1 MVEQAQTSSAGQRLG
16 APETLGI
23 STLEPGHKPAA
34 IPPGRP
40 VSVRVLLLDDSEVTF
55 DISHRCSGRVLF
67 EMVCSHLNLIEGDY
81 FCLEFQNHHRR
92 TVWLDLL
99 KPIRKQITRP
109 KHTVLRFVVKYF
121 PPDHSL
127 ILEELTRYLFALQVR
142 QDLTGGRLT
151 CSDSSAALLVSHI
164 IQSEIG
170 DFEETQCR
178 QHLLNTNYISD
189 QMALM
194 DKIMEFHRKHVGQT
208 PAVSDKNLLEAACR
222 LEMYGMRLQPA
233 KDRDGTR
240 LSLAAAHNG
249 VLVFQGHTK
258 INSFSWSNIRKLS
271 FKRRRFLIKPRA
283 DQSQNVSAETLEFL
297 MSSRD
302 CCKMFWKICVEYHAF
317 FRLYEE
323 PRPKPKPVLFSRGSS
338 FRFSGRTQKQVI
350 DHVKENEFRKLPF
363 ERKHSRVRYNV
374 STSPLLATLP
384 NQARKQ
390 CREGSFLVSS
400 EDSAVLLPCG
410 NSSPSTRLNGCG
422 EPTFHVQEDSRRQAI
437 EQAGLA
443 SLAAKGSSSSIPYI
457 DCSDAEFSEH
467 EVRGRLS
474 RSQSRTRD
482 SVSDRG
488 TGFAVPRS
496 HQKDRYLG
504 NFRQRESP
512 PLSPVSPAHSYPS
525 PSSPI
530 QSAGYFES
538 PLSGG
543 GTQVRGPLH
552 STLLDELAARSPIKH
567 YTGTRSLTSSPAPS
581 SFHRTGSLSHAQ
593 YNGYGGRHLNSK
605 AGLREDRGG
614 LFGSGSPLMNQ
625 VTRALVTL
633 VNGHAEDCRAVT
645 PSPLISPL
653 LNDTADKH
661 IHEDDDNR
669 RKMCPADEAYFI
681 TKELLNTERTHLKD
695 LELITVWFQAVLDK
709 EECVHDSLKK
719 LLSSTYE
726 PLHKHHTRFLRELHE
741 TIALWEAGSHE
752 DVQCVGDLL
761 LKLMLDLKS
770 LTAELQMT
778 SECVCALEK
787 ACAACHR
794 LERVCREFELQKVCY
809 VPLNVFLLRPG
820 HRLLHYTQILNR
832 LLKHY
837 PETHTHH
844 TRCTAALAEV
854 CELEAE
860 LHSSLLDIENHQK
873 LLELQ
878 KDVTG
883 VQNVSGRQLI
893 RQGCLSKLSGK
904 GLQQRMFFLFNDV
917 LLYSTRGIT
926 STNQFSVHKQLPLRG
941 MTIRE
946 SEDEWGVPHSF
957 TLMVQQQS
965 LVVAAC
971 SESEMEKWM
980 EDLKMAVDLAE
991 ESDGLTSDL
1000 LMSNKHIKSS
1010 GVSEVESEDDVGESQ
1025 SSLVRHGN
1033 SSANTLHRGNTIV
1046 HVCWHR
1052 NTSVSMLDFSIAL
1065 QNQLS
1070 GNLLRKFKNSNGWQK
1085 LWVVFTNF
1093 TLFFY
1098 KTHEDEYP
1106 LASLPLLGY
1115 SVTKAGE
1122 SENIHK
1128 DHVFKLHF
1136 KSHVYFFRTE
1146 SEYFF
1151 QRWMTVIRSATV
1163 SASRTRYLNRTE
1175 PD

>member
-23 STLEPGHKPAA
+23 STLEPGHKPPT

-81 FCLEFQNHHRR
+81 FGLDFQNHHRR
-92 TVWLDLL
+92 MIWLDLL
-99 KPIRKQITRP
+99 KPIRKQISRP

-208 PAVSDKNLLEAACR
+208 PAVSDKHMLEAACR
-222 LEMYGMRLQPA
+222 LEMYGMRLHPA

-240 LSLAAAHNG
+240 LCLAAAHNG
-249 VLVFQGHTK
+249 VLVFQGHTR

-283 DQSQNVSAETLEFL
+283 DPSQNVSAETLEFL
-297 MSSRD
+297 MASRD

-363 ERKHSRVRYNV
+363 ERKHSRVGYNV

-384 NQARKQ
+384 NQAGKQ
-390 CREGSFLVSS
+390 CRGGSILASS
-400 EDSAVLLPCG
+400 EDLAVLRPCG
-410 NSSPSTRLNGCG
+410 NSSPSTRLNGYG
-422 EPTFHVQEDSRRQAI
+422 EPGFHVQEESRRQAV

-482 SVSDRG
+482 SASDRS

-496 HQKDRYLG
+496 HQQDRYLG
-504 NFRQRESP
+504 KFKQRESP
-512 PLSPVSPAHSYPS
+512 PVSPVSPAHSYPS

-530 QSAGYFES
+530 QNASFFES
-538 PLSGG
+538 PFFGG
-543 GTQVRGPLH
+543 GTPVRGPLH

-567 YTGTRSLTSSPAPS
+567 YTGSRSLTSSPAPS

-593 YNGYGGRHLNSK
+593 YNGHGERRLNSK
-605 AGLREDRGG
+605 VGLREDRGG
-614 LFGSGSPLMNQ
+614 LFGSGSPLMNRKSHYVETNARVLNQ
-625 VTRALVTL
+625 PHTPLLARNERMAMLERRMLANGLTPPGNAILKPNSPRRCFGAVQMIDGSTSSGTDTSDSEEAETTGSCSQSLGFENARRSPPLPRNKYSFDSLQLDELDDEGEVTRALVTL
-633 VNGHAEDCRAVT
+633 VNGHAEDCRGVT

-661 IHEDDDNR
+661 IHDDDDNR
-669 RKMCPADEAYFI
+669 RKLRLFWCDDVLVMCF
-681 TKELLNTERTHLKD
+681 R
-695 LELITVWFQAVLDK
+695 
-709 EECVHDSLKK
+709 
-719 LLSSTYE
+719 
-726 PLHKHHTRFLRELHE
+726 
-741 TIALWEAGSHE
+741 EAGSHE

-761 LKLMLDLKS
+761 LKLMRDLKS
-770 LTAELQMT
+770 LSAELQMT

-787 ACAACHR
+787 ACAASYS

-883 VQNVSGRQLI
+883 VQKVSGRQLI
-893 RQGCLSKLSGK
+893 RQGCLSKLSGR

-917 LLYSTRGIT
+917 LLHSTRGIT

-1000 LMSNKHIKSS
+1000 LVSNKHIKSS
-1010 GVSEVESEDDVGESQ
+1010 GVSEVESEDDAGESQ

-1046 HVCWHR
+1046 HSDMSETRKFTRGLSKPGTAAELRQSACQAVR
-1052 NTSVSMLDFSIAL
+1052 TSVLVVSIFAVRVPAVVTLICEAL
-1065 QNQLS
+1065 KTLNS
-1070 GNLLRKFKNSNGWQK
+1070 RLLQ
-1085 LWVVFTNF
+1085 
-1093 TLFFY
+1093 
-1098 KTHEDEYP
+1098 
-1106 LASLPLLGY
+1106 
-1115 SVTKAGE
+1115 
-1122 SENIHK
+1122 
-1128 DHVFKLHF
+1128 
-1136 KSHVYFFRTE
+1136 
-1146 SEYFF
+1146 
-1151 QRWMTVIRSATV
+1151 M
-1163 SASRTRYLNRTE
+1163 
-1175 PD
+1175 